1 MTRTSSPYSLTDA
14 LDEFTSNTAQTDTAA
29 INQSLDVLSETIE
42 RLAPQLAP
50 TFDGVSRLSKSLNKR
65 NESLSGL
72 LTTAADVTGILSER
86 SQQVNSLILNANDL
100 LGVLQ
105 DRRHSI
111 VNLLANTTAVA
122 QQLSAL
128 VDENEA
134 GTRPHPG
141 TAQPCLGDAGA

>member
-1 MTRTSSPYSLTDA
+1 M
-14 LDEFTSNTAQTDTAA
+14 
-29 INQSLDVLSETIE
+29 
-42 RLAPQLAP
+42 AP
-50 TFDGVSRLSKSLNKR
+50 TFDGVSRLSKSLNSR

-72 LTTAADVTGILSER
+72 LSTAADVTAILSER

-105 DRRHSI
+105 DRRYSI

-128 VDENEA
+128 
-134 GTRPHPG
+134 GR
-141 TAQPCLGDAGA
+141 